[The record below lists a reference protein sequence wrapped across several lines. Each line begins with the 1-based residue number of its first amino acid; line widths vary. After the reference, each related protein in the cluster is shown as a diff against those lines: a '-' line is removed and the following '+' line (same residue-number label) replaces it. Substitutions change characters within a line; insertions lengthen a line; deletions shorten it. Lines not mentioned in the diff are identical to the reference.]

1 MKIGFVGTGNMGQAI
16 LEGFIVSGRVKKED
30 IFIYDPDQTKLDLLC
45 GKHGVKRTGSENEL
59 AESSDLIIL
68 AVKPNIYDI
77 VLEKIKENIDEKK
90 IILTIAAGYSVERAE
105 KIIGNNRKI
114 IRTMPNMPA
123 QILEG
128 MTGVVFNN
136 NITKNEKTEVLEL
149 LSGFGGAEEI
159 DEKLM
164 HIFTSISGSIPAV
177 VDIFI
182 EALADGAV
190 LNGMPRDKAYRIL
203 SEAVAGSAHMV
214 GKTKKHPG
222 LLKDEVC
229 SPGGTT
235 IEAVAVLEKGGFRA
249 TLIEAVNKCTEKSVK
264 LSEK

>member
-1 MKIGFVGTGNMGQAI
+1 MKIGFIGTGNMGHAI
-16 LEGFIVSGRVKKED
+16 LEGFIVSRKVKKED
-30 IFIYDPDQTKLDLLC
+30 IFIFDTDQSKLDMLV
-45 GKHGVKRTGSENEL
+45 KNYGVQTAKNENNLVEY
-59 AESSDLIIL
+59 SDLIIL

-77 VLEKIKENIDEKK
+77 ILEKIKPNIDEKK

-105 KIIGNNRKI
+105 KILGDNKKVV
-114 IRTMPNMPA
+114 RTMPNTPA

-128 MTGVVFNN
+128 MTGVVFNK
-136 NITKNEKTEVLEL
+136 NINSKEKNEILGL
-149 LSGFGGAEEI
+149 LKSFGGAEEI

-164 HIFTSISGSIPAV
+164 HVFTSISGSIPAV

-203 SEAVAGSAHMV
+203 SEAVAGSAHMI

-235 IEAVAVLEKGGFRA
+235 IEAVSALEKGSFRA

>member
-1 MKIGFVGTGNMGQAI
+1 MKIGFIGTGNMGQAI
-16 LEGFIVSGRVKKED
+16 LEGFIISGKVKKED
-30 IFIYDPDQTKLDLLC
+30 IFIYDLDQSKLNLLSE
-45 GKHGVKRTGSENEL
+45 KHKVRTAENENEL
-59 AESSDLIIL
+59 TKNTDLVIL

-90 IILTIAAGYSVERAE
+90 IVLTIAAGYSVDRAE
-105 KIIGNNRKI
+105 KILGKNKKI

-136 NITKNEKTEVLEL
+136 NITDNEKMEILEL

-159 DEKLM
+159 EEKLM
-164 HIFTSISGSIPAV
+164 HVFTSISGSIPAV

-235 IEAVAVLEKGGFRA
+235 IEAVAVLEKRGFRSA
-249 TLIEAVNKCTEKSVK
+249 LIEAVNKCTEKSIK

>member
-1 MKIGFVGTGNMGQAI
+1 MKIGFIGTGNMGQAI
-16 LEGFIVSGRVKKED
+16 IEGFIASQKVKKED
-30 IFIYDPDQTKLDLLC
+30 IFIFDTDKSKSEILTEKY
-45 GKHGVKRTGSENEL
+45 GVKAAENESSL
-59 AESSDLIIL
+59 AKLSDLIIL
-68 AVKPNIYDI
+68 AVKPNIYDKI
-77 VLEKIKENIDEKK
+77 LELIKTEIDNKK
-90 IILTIAAGYSVERAE
+90 IILTIAAGYSIDRAE
-105 KIIGNNRKI
+105 KILGNEKKI
-114 IRTMPNMPA
+114 IRTMPNTPA

-128 MTGVVFNN
+128 MTGVVFNKNIN
-136 NITKNEKTEVLEL
+136 NEEKTEILEL
-149 LSGFGGAEEI
+149 LKSFGGAEEI
-159 DEKLM
+159 DESLM
-164 HIFTSISGSIPAV
+164 HVFTSISGSIPAV

-235 IEAVAVLEKGGFRA
+235 IEAVAALEKKGFRA
-249 TLIEAVNKCTEKSVK
+249 ALIEAVNKCTEKSVK

>member
-16 LEGFIVSGRVKKED
+16 LEGFIVSEKVKKEN
-30 IFIYDPDQTKLDLLC
+30 IFIYDPDQLKLDMLTE
-45 GKHGVKRTGSENEL
+45 KYGVKAAENENKL
-59 AESSDLIIL
+59 AESSELIIL
-68 AVKPNIYDI
+68 AVKPNIYDE
-77 VLEKIKENIDEKK
+77 VLEKININIDNKK
-90 IILTIAAGYSVERAE
+90 IILTIAAGYSVDRVEGILGSD
-105 KIIGNNRKI
+105 KKVV
-114 IRTMPNMPA
+114 RTMHNLPA

-128 MTGVVFNN
+128 MTGAVFNK
-136 NITKNEKTEVLEL
+136 NISHDEKTEILEL
-149 LSGFGGAEEI
+149 LASFGGAEEI

-164 HIFTSISGSIPAV
+164 HVFTSISGSIPAV

-249 TLIEAVNKCTEKSVK
+249 ALIEAVNKCTEKSVK